1 MKAYPYLFQNVRIGN
16 MNVPNRVIM
25 APLTRLRSSLP
36 GDIPTDL
43 MAEYYAQ
50 RASAGFVITE
60 ATQVSAQA
68 KGYQGAPGLH
78 TDAQQRAWAKVVQ
91 AVHAKGGRIGVQ
103 LWHTGLIS
111 HQSLQPDLQAPISA
125 SATQDL
131 ITRTSL
137 QDSTG
142 QVYRVETTPSRA
154 ASCADIQQ
162 VIADFAAATRRARVA
177 GFDFVEIH
185 GAHGYLLHQF
195 LVAAL
200 NQRDDAYGGS
210 RENRARLLLDVAD
223 ACVAVWDAE
232 HIAIRISPI
241 GHFNGMPGD
250 FGHEDTLWL
259 VDELNQRGLM
269 YLHIS
274 EPDFAGAASLSD
286 AYRVEIRRRFKQAII
301 GAGLYTPAKANR
313 LIEAGLIDAAAFGRD
328 FIANPDL
335 PERFACNAELN
346 PYRGELAYGG
356 GAEGYTDYPFL
367 EAQCE
372 GATHD

>member
-1 MKAYPYLFQNVRIGN
+1 MKAYPFLFQNILIGS

-43 MAEYYAQ
+43 MAEYYTQ
-50 RASAGFVITE
+50 RASAGFIITE

-78 TDAQQRAWAKVVQ
+78 SDAQQHAWAKVTQ

-111 HQSLQPDLQAPISA
+111 HQSLQPNLQAPISA

-131 ITRTSL
+131 LSRTSL
-137 QDSTG
+137 QDSAG
-142 QVYRVETTPSRA
+142 QIYRVVTTPSRA
-154 ASCADIQQ
+154 ASSDDIQQ
-162 VIADFAAATRRARVA
+162 VIADFAAATLRARAA

-200 NQRDDAYGGS
+200 NQRNDAYGGS
-210 RENRARLLLDVAD
+210 RENRARLLLDVVD
-223 ACVAVWDAE
+223 ACIAAWDAE

-241 GHFNGMPGD
+241 GKFNGMPGD
-250 FGHEDTLWL
+250 FGAEDTLWL
-259 VDELNQRGLM
+259 VDELNKRGLM

-274 EPDFAGAASLSD
+274 EPDYAGAASLSD

-335 PERFACNAELN
+335 PERFATRAELN

-356 GAEGYTDYPFL
+356 GAAGYTDYPFL
-367 EAQCE
+367 ETQCE

>member
-1 MKAYPYLFQNVRIGN
+1 MNAYPFLLQPTRMGSINL
-16 MNVPNRVIM
+16 PNRVIM

-50 RASAGFVITE
+50 RASAGFIITE

-78 TDAQQRAWAKVVQ
+78 TDAQQSAWAKVTQ
-91 AVHAKGGRIGVQ
+91 AVHARGGRIGVQ

-111 HQSLQPDLQAPISA
+111 HQSLQPDLRAPISA

-131 ITRTSL
+131 PTRTSV
-137 QDSTG
+137 QDATG
-142 QVYRVETTPSRA
+142 QVYRVETTPARA
-154 ASCADIQQ
+154 ASLAEIQQ
-162 VIADFAAATRRARVA
+162 VIADFAAATRRARAA

-195 LVAAL
+195 LVAAI

-210 RENRARLLLDVAD
+210 RDNRARLLLEVVD
-223 ACVAVWDAE
+223 ACVAAWDAD
-232 HIAIRISPI
+232 HIGIRISPI
-241 GHFNGMPGD
+241 GKFNGMPGE
-250 FGHEDTLWL
+250 FGAEDTLWL
-259 VDELNQRGLM
+259 VDALNQRGLM

-286 AYRVEIRRRFKQAII
+286 AYRVEIRRRFQQAII
-301 GAGLYTPAKANR
+301 GAGLYTAAKANR

-335 PERFACNAELN
+335 PERFATQAELN
-346 PYRGELAYGG
+346 PYRAELAYGG

-372 GATHD
+372 GAAND